1 MTAEQ
6 LLIPQHQ
13 NCLTPMETSRGSF
26 KSSKKERIAFVGC
39 PRLLTLLLEETVK
52 QAMSSTQREP
62 EHLCSECQCCG
73 SVWEINYK

>member
-39 PRLLTLLLEETVK
+39 PRLLTSARGDCETGHE
-52 QAMSSTQREP
+52 QHP
-62 EHLCSECQCCG
+62 EG
-73 SVWEINYK
+73 T